1 MKSIIECI
9 LAIAFWL
16 IVMLI
21 GGVMESDLSFSDTIL
36 WICGLFAALFLD
48 IVALNA
54 LCPSEAPAP
63 QTPQSAEY
71 DNK

>member
-9 LAIAFWL
+9 LALAFWL
-16 IVMLI
+16 IIMLM

-36 WICGLFAALFLD
+36 WIGGLFVALFLD
-48 IVALNA
+48 IAALNA
-54 LCPSEAPAP
+54 LCPSEAPAS

-71 DNK
+71 DNE